1 MIFKVFQVF
10 ILFLCKINV
19 YDILYVCKK
28 KNILISALPQQ
39 EYTTTTPS
47 RPITSSTTSTVSI
60 ETSTTK
66 SKGTSKK
73 VRKQRL
79 VPDIVNQSNIN
90 DLSCSQISKHN
101 KYVDL
106 FDPVK
111 SEAPQPLRI
120 LKYDN
125 PLSWPRAN
133 EFCQSKGGSLIVLND
148 KSIIPEANLTSSDKY
163 VAHQAK

>member
-1 MIFKVFQVF
+1 MIFFMSA
-10 ILFLCKINV
+10 
-19 YDILYVCKK
+19 KK
-28 KNILISALPQQ
+28 TTLISALLQQ

-66 SKGTSKK
+66 TKGTSKK

-90 DLSCSQISKHN
+90 DPSCSQISKHI

-106 FDPVK
+106 FDSVK

-125 PLSWPRAN
+125 LLSWPRAK

>member
-1 MIFKVFQVF
+1 MSA
-10 ILFLCKINV
+10 
-19 YDILYVCKK
+19 KK
-28 KNILISALPQQ
+28 TILISALLQQ

-66 SKGTSKK
+66 CKGTSKK
-73 VRKQRL
+73 VRMQRL

-101 KYVDL
+101 KFVDL

-125 PLSWPRAN
+125 PLSWPKAK

>member
-1 MIFKVFQVF
+1 MIF
-10 ILFLCKINV
+10 
-19 YDILYVCKK
+19 YMSAKK
-28 KNILISALPQQ
+28 TILISALLQQ

-79 VPDIVNQSNIN
+79 VPGIVTQSNIN
-90 DLSCSQISKHN
+90 DPSCSQISKHN
-101 KYVDL
+101 KFVDL

-133 EFCQSKGGSLIVLND
+133 EFCQSKGGSLMVLND

>member
-1 MIFKVFQVF
+1 MSA
-10 ILFLCKINV
+10 
-19 YDILYVCKK
+19 KK
-28 KNILISALPQQ
+28 TILISALLQQ

-60 ETSTTK
+60 ETTK

-79 VPDIVNQSNIN
+79 VPDIVNQSNIY

-101 KYVDL
+101 KFVDL

-125 PLSWPRAN
+125 LLSWPRAK
-133 EFCQSKGGSLIVLND
+133 EFCQSKGGSLIVLKD

>member
-1 MIFKVFQVF
+1 MIFFMSA
-10 ILFLCKINV
+10 
-19 YDILYVCKK
+19 KK
-28 KNILISALPQQ
+28 TILISALLQQ

-66 SKGTSKK
+66 RKGTSKK

-79 VPDIVNQSNIN
+79 VPDIVSQSNIN

>member
-1 MIFKVFQVF
+1 MFIIFFMSA
-10 ILFLCKINV
+10 
-19 YDILYVCKK
+19 KK
-28 KNILISALPQQ
+28 TTLISALLQQ

-47 RPITSSTTSTVSI
+47 RPITSSTTSIVSI
-60 ETSTTK
+60 ETSTTN

-125 PLSWPRAN
+125 LLSWPRAK
-133 EFCQSKGGSLIVLND
+133 EFCQSKGGSLMVLND

>member
-1 MIFKVFQVF
+1 MIF
-10 ILFLCKINV
+10 
-19 YDILYVCKK
+19 YMSAKK
-28 KNILISALPQQ
+28 TTILISALLQQ

-47 RPITSSTTSTVSI
+47 GPITSSTTSIVSI

-73 VRKQRL
+73 VRMQRL

-101 KYVDL
+101 KFVDL